1 MAGVIPSVLGSR
13 TFAFVLFIVLV
24 WVAVDLGLVLAGV
37 VPGLPAPLRTLMA
50 PGGAA
55 ASAEAEQT
63 KL

>member
-37 VPGLPAPLRTLMA
+37 VPGMPAPLRTLIA

-55 ASAEAEQT
+55 VAAQNEQT